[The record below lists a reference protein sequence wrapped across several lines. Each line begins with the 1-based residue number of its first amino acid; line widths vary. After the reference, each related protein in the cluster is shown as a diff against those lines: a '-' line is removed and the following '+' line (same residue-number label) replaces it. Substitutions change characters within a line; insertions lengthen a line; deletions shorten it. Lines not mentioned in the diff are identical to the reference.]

1 MNDKNHSPIFF
12 VYLDDFVSTLNNLR
26 YLFGFRMLDN
36 TNKTIDI
43 NNKNPNKIPIRISY
57 KNTTISFSNT
67 INETIVN
74 TDNVKRKHA
83 IVFMK

>member
-1 MNDKNHSPIFF
+1 MIKIIHLYFL
-12 VYLDDFVSTLNNLR
+12 YLDDLASTPNNLR

-36 TNKTIDI
+36 TNKTIDT
-43 NNKNPNKIPIRISY
+43 NNRNPNKIPIRISY
-57 KNTTISFSNT
+57 KNMTISFSNT

>member
-1 MNDKNHSPIFF
+1 MIFIIHLYF
-12 VYLDDFVSTLNNLR
+12 LYLDDLASTPNNLR

-36 TNKTIDI
+36 TNKTIDT
-43 NNKNPNKIPIRISY
+43 NNRNPNKIPIRISY
-57 KNTTISFSNT
+57 KNTMISFSNT